1 MVGRLS
7 RIGIYFLMIKFGAA
21 FGFAVMGRIALL
33 IGTTNYLIDYSTV
46 EYNYSTPIIII
57 FIIIC
62 LAIWSFMG
70 KGGENIESTT

>member
-1 MVGRLS
+1 
-7 RIGIYFLMIKFGAA
+7 MIKFGAS

-46 EYNYSTPIIII
+46 EYNYSTPIILI

-62 LAIWSFMG
+62 LAIWSFMEKKDG
-70 KGGENIESTT
+70 DNIESTA